1 MWIAKFNGLEPRRLE
16 DIKGIVAPEMG
27 PKIFGTFE
35 NHFTL
40 LNQQYE
46 GLFLDVFSAQIQRK
60 CQ

>member
-16 DIKGIVAPEMG
+16 DIKEIVAPEMG

-46 GLFLDVFSAQIQRK
+46 GWFIFRYI
-60 CQ
+60 